1 MNNRNRIAVLM
12 SLCLLVAAI
21 GTAGFMA
28 VEHYSL
34 AEALYMT
41 VITLSTVGFSEVRP
55 LSGSG
60 RLFTAGLIVVG
71 FVSLALASHALVES
85 LLTRVWSGKSEIRK
99 MKRKIAHLRGHHI
112 ICGYG
117 RVGAAAAERLAS
129 AGTSFMVIESSPD
142 KIDLLQ
148 EKGFLYIQN
157 DATRESVLMEAGIK
171 VARGLLALLDSD
183 PENLFLALTAREMNP
198 TLHIVARADE
208 CTSEKKII
216 RAGADTVVSPFAVTG
231 RQIAEDLLQATG
243 QVPAE
248 DTCQITLDAEP
259 VWTAVDEASDL
270 IGCTIEAAADR
281 LGGKVIGLRRDGSD
295 VIYPDMEIRLRT
307 GDRLL
312 LLGGEGPLRDDR
324 VEAQS
329 AVPKVV
335 IVDDNP
341 VILRLYTRLFQKA
354 GFLPLTATD
363 GQEGVE
369 RIVEHAPCVA
379 VVDFELPVLSG
390 IELCRQV
397 RAQDRCRGTRLVLFT
412 GSNHPG
418 TRESALAAGADEVV
432 VKSADAG
439 EIIKTVERVLAKEA
453 CNEPVETEK
462 GAVA

>member
-1 MNNRNRIAVLM
+1 MNNHKRIAVLM
-12 SLCLLVAAI
+12 TLCLAVAAI
-21 GTAGFMA
+21 GTAGFMT

-34 AEALYMT
+34 PEALYMT

-55 LSGSG
+55 LSGAG
-60 RLFTAGLIVVG
+60 RLFTAAFIVVG

-99 MKRKIAHLRGHHI
+99 MKRKIAHLKGHHI

-129 AGTSFMVIESSPD
+129 AGTSFMVIESSPE
-142 KIDLLQ
+142 KIDLVQ
-148 EKGFLYIQN
+148 ERGFLYIQN

-171 VARGLLALLDSD
+171 AARGLLALLDSD

-208 CTSEKKII
+208 STAEKKII

-243 QVPAE
+243 QIE
-248 DTCQITLDAEP
+248 TTDTCRIAMDAEP
-259 VWTAVDEASDL
+259 VWTAVDESSGL
-270 IGCTIEAAADR
+270 VGRTIAAAAEHLEAR
-281 LGGKVIGLRRDGSD
+281 VIGLRRGEDD
-295 VIYPDMEIRLRT
+295 VIYPETQMRLRD

-312 LLGGEGPLRDDR
+312 VLGGLEG
-324 VEAQS
+324 AQEHAS
-329 AVPKVV
+329 APQPAVRKVV

-354 GFLPLTATD
+354 GFLPLTAAS
-363 GQEGVE
+363 GREGVE
-369 RIVEHAPCVA
+369 RIVAHAPCVA
-379 VVDFELPVLSG
+379 VVDYELPELSG

-397 RAQDRCRGTRLVLFT
+397 RAHDRCRGTRLVLFT
-412 GSNHPG
+412 GSSRAD

-439 EIIKTVERVLAKEA
+439 EIIKTVERVLSGGGADG
-453 CNEPVETEK
+453 PVKTEK